1 MSDGRLIAPIGRGL
15 YALLGTALTMPK
27 GRIELTPASSRR
39 FSKPKRRGIKELTM
53 SSHTRCQQGDLAII
67 TQDVPLCRA
76 NIGTLV
82 RVLEPC
88 YDFPKEYGFMWK
100 IQPLS
105 PHPTPV
111 LLGVRGEDQEV
122 VYDKAI
128 RSHSDGWLMPVRPS
142 NDNEE
147 YTDLE
152 AEQSTTRK
160 GVTKLRGHSLI
171 IAPKRWTQALAL
183 ACDAHHG
190 QMRKGTAVP
199 YLSHVLAVSGLVL
212 ELGGDEDQ
220 ALAGLCAMRLKM
232 VDRRLLNPS
241 YKPLVHEC
249 LGWFKA
255 VQTVCQSQQVQ
266 KKTGPPESEDSL
278 GN

>member
-1 MSDGRLIAPIGRGL
+1 MSDDRFIAPIGRGL

-67 TQDVPLCRA
+67 IQDVPLCRA

-88 YDFPKEYGFMWK
+88 YDFPKAYGVMWK

-122 VYDKAI
+122 VYDKGI
-128 RSHSDGWLMPVRPS
+128 RSHYDGWLMPVRPS

-147 YTDLE
+147 YTALE
-152 AEQSTTRK
+152 AEQPTTRQ
-160 GVTKLRGHSLI
+160 GVTKLRGALI
-171 IAPKRWTQALAL
+171 
-183 ACDAHHG
+183 D
-190 QMRKGTAVP
+190 
-199 YLSHVLAVSGLVL
+199 
-212 ELGGDEDQ
+212 
-220 ALAGLCAMRLKM
+220 
-232 VDRRLLNPS
+232 N
-241 YKPLVHEC
+241 
-249 LGWFKA
+249 
-255 VQTVCQSQQVQ
+255 
-266 KKTGPPESEDSL
+266 
-278 GN
+278 